1 MAKKRKKV
9 PKKMRRTQ
17 QSQPAAIAP
26 EAKKRSEV
34 TESVRLAPTPK
45 ATTMADLAEEYRY
58 VYADLRRIAIIA
70 VAMFAL
76 LVLLNFVVK

>member
-1 MAKKRKKV
+1 MAKKRKKIS
-9 PKKMRRTQ
+9 KKMRRAQ
-17 QSQPAAIAP
+17 LAQPVVAAP
-26 EAKKRSEV
+26 DTKRTEATAV
-34 TESVRLAPTPK
+34 VRLAPAPK
-45 ATTMADLAEEYRY
+45 ATTVADLAEEYRY